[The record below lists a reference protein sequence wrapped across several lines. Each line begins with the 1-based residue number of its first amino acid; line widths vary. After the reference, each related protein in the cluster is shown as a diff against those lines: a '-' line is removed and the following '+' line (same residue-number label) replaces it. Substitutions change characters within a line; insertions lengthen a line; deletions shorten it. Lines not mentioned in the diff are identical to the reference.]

1 MSTNPTM
8 DTELEGYNKNG
19 SPGLLR
25 NKGGAMKSKRRAKGG
40 ALPEALKKRDEEEEE
55 KAHHKARKAGG
66 KVDGKMPMMRPDK
79 RARGGAA
86 EGDAVGVGHAEDQ
99 AALALQHVA
108 DAVIR
113 VPDRG
118 QRVLGVV
125 RHGAGSVRMAPT

>member
-86 EGDAVGVGHAEDQ
+86 EGDTSDEKPLTSAGKMEHKPFEEEGQEGDGEGGEG
-99 AALALQHVA
+99 A
-108 DAVIR
+108 DKD
-113 VPDRG
+113 PKQD
-118 QRVLGVV
+118 
-125 RHGAGSVRMAPT
+125 

>member
-79 RARGGAA
+79 RARGGEMG
-86 EGDAVGVGHAEDQ
+86 EGDTSDEHPVTSAGKMAHTKFEEEGQEGEYGGGEG
-99 AALALQHVA
+99 
-108 DAVIR
+108 
-113 VPDRG
+113 PDKDPK
-118 QRVLGVV
+118 QD
-125 RHGAGSVRMAPT
+125 